1 MLIAIYSLVILAATT
16 LGAFVGLGGGVIIK
30 PVLDFIG
37 AEPRMQ
43 VDFLSAVAVFTM
55 SIVST
60 TKQIRNKVSFE
71 KNIILFIAAGSIA
84 GGFLGSYCMD
94 SLSIVAEQGIVR
106 CIQAFT
112 LAILLAAVS
121 IYVAKDRKSFHIKNN
136 FAILLVGLSLGFI
149 ASFLGIGGG
158 PINVAVLTLFF
169 SMNVKESAVYSVAII
184 FFSQLSK
191 LITIFASSGIQ
202 PYAHQWKTLIFI
214 LPMAVLGGFIGSKF
228 NRKFDDKLIRKV
240 FVAVMIL
247 LIILNVYNGFFQ
259 ILSIQ

>member
-30 PVLDFIG
+30 PILDFIG

-55 SIVST
+55 SVVST
-60 TKQIRNKVSFE
+60 GKQLKNRVSFD
-71 KNIILFIAAGSIA
+71 KNIILFIAFGSIA
-84 GGFLGSYCMD
+84 GGFLGSFCMD
-94 SLSIVAEQGIVR
+94 LLSGVAEQGIIRSV
-106 CIQAFT
+106 QAFV
-112 LAILLAAVS
+112 LAILLTAVS
-121 IYVAKDRKSFHIKNN
+121 VYVAKDRKSFHIKNN
-136 FAILLVGLSLGFI
+136 FAILLVGLSLGFM

-169 SMNVKESAVYSVAII
+169 SMNVKQSAVYSVAII

-191 LITIFASSGIQ
+191 LITIFLSSGIQ

-214 LPMAVLGGFIGSKF
+214 LPAAILGGIVGSKF
-228 NRKFDDKLIRKV
+228 NRRFDDKLIRKI
-240 FVAVMIL
+240 FVTVMVL
-247 LIILNVYNGFFQ
+247 LIILNVYNGFSQFVD
-259 ILSIQ
+259 L